1 MWLMGLH
8 ISLRR
13 YSFLLLLCS
22 LCSSDYI
29 STNMSSSSQ
38 ILLSYQIYYWVP
50 LVKFSCQFQNLH
62 LVSFF
67 SSFYLFVFGGVCDC
81 VFLYVLN
88 TENIKIKRKKKITQ
102 NSINIFIQFF
112 FQYLMFAELLLY
124 SHSFILSFSL
134 SILISPSLKILQES
148 YF

>member
-38 ILLSYQIYYWVP
+38 ILLSFQIYYWVP

-67 SSFYLFVFGGVCDC
+67 SSFYLFVFWG
-81 VFLYVLN
+81 
-88 TENIKIKRKKKITQ
+88 
-102 NSINIFIQFF
+102 FF
-112 FQYLMFAELLLY
+112 FFDVLFNETLLSYLSLLLY
-124 SHSFILSFSL
+124 AWFSL
-134 SILISPSLKILQES
+134 TFKGNYVIIKDSIKCIVSFLVNLFKKQLQKRICNKVWVHVIM
-148 YF
+148 